1 MSKTQ
6 SRPAPQQQSVQNA
19 PQDADAA
26 ALLEKI
32 LEQQPSQ
39 RYRAIDAAL
48 QKRIDKVEELLPDQM
63 KGQGARLVKRAL
75 LTFSKN
81 PRLQEVTP
89 ESFIRCVLEAAE
101 LGLAIDGKLCH
112 AVPYDN
118 RVKVRGPDGRER
130 DEWRKEAQCQ
140 PDFKGIIA
148 VAKRT
153 GRILDCKADVVCEN
167 DQFVHGRSG
176 PHSRLEHSFDE
187 RAPRGDVIAAYVII
201 TLPGGAPWQYDLMQR
216 KELDEIMGRSKSFQA
231 FKAGKVKS
239 TPWANDTNE
248 MRKKTVIK
256 RGLKTYL
263 DDPGLVRA
271 LEIDDEDYGDHQ
283 DRTPHKRVSI
293 SPLNQSLGV
302 PVAPKQSTFE
312 TPTPTH
318 SDASYEPTE
327 DVSREPGDDGADDM
341 GEPGDYVEGP
351 DGELLFKKSEGVG
364 Q

>member
-1 MSKTQ
+1 MAKSQ
-6 SRPAPQQQSVQNA
+6 QASAPAAARPAQEI
-19 PQDADAA
+19 DAA
-26 ALLEKI
+26 ALLEQI
-32 LEQQPSQ
+32 LEQQPNQ
-39 RYRAIDAAL
+39 KYRAIDQAL

-63 KGQGARLVKRAL
+63 KGQGPRLVKRAL

-118 RVKVRGPDGRER
+118 KVKLPGGRE
-130 DEWRKEAQCQ
+130 EWRKEAQCQ

-153 GRILDCKADVVCEN
+153 GRIIDCSAEVVCEN
-167 DQFVHGRSG
+167 DQFAHGRAG
-176 PHSRLEHSFDE
+176 PVCRLEHSYDE
-187 RAPRGDVIAAYVII
+187 KADRGEVVAAFAII
-201 TLPGGAPWQYDLMQR
+201 ILPDGSWRYELMQR
-216 KELDEIMGRSKSFQA
+216 KELDAIQKRSKA
-231 FKAGKVKS
+231 EIARAKGHVKS
-239 TPWANDTNE
+239 TPWTTDTNE

-271 LEIDDEDYGDHQ
+271 LEIDDDDYGDPERQH
-283 DRTPHKRVSI
+283 RPAKRVAV

-312 TPTPTH
+312 QSTPTLPAQSQRAEEPV
-318 SDASYEPTE
+318 SD
-327 DVSREPGDDGADDM
+327 RQPGD
-341 GEPGDYVEGP
+341 EPDEAGPGFDTDNFVEGEN
-351 DGELLFKKSEGVG
+351 GELFPRESGVG